1 MKRSAVIIF
10 CTVFL
15 LAAVVTGGLYWRW
28 VNSPRY
34 ALQQMVLAI
43 QTRNLD
49 KFYNYMDLK
58 EISANLV
65 DASSEELTSPES
77 PDMDELERLGRR
89 LGKKV
94 AKIVVP
100 KLLEKFEKQIKGGI
114 EQYLLNLSNSQV
126 LALAAAVTTADIK
139 TRGETAEVTLQDPK
153 TGGPLRFRMLR
164 DPTSKQWRIVT
175 LRYEDLKRLVKR
187 ELL

>member
-1 MKRSAVIIF
+1 
-10 CTVFL
+10 
-15 LAAVVTGGLYWRW
+15 
-28 VNSPRY
+28 
-34 ALQQMVLAI
+34 
-43 QTRNLD
+43 
-49 KFYNYMDLK
+49 
-58 EISANLV
+58 
-65 DASSEELTSPES
+65 
-77 PDMDELERLGRR
+77 MDELERLGRR